1 MLAAHEIL
9 EALERGHALTREQ
22 GGQEAALSA
31 RGING
36 PDMKRAA
43 QRAVSALVATENP
56 DVSTSDKLTDV
67 LVIVYLSG
75 VLDGLAMGR
84 EITEAA

>member
-22 GGQEAALSA
+22 GGQEAALNA
-31 RGING
+31 RGVNG
-36 PDMKRAA
+36 VEMKAAA

-56 DVSTSDKLTDV
+56 DVSTSDKLADV

-84 EITEAA
+84 EIAEAA